1 MSNNSDR
8 INPASRA
15 LIAGALVGATAS
27 GVEQWRQ
34 YQRGEKTLEQA
45 TSKVL
50 IDATKAGLVSGAAM
64 TVANATAGRPVLT
77 LLTLLSAGAAGLY
90 LLDSINKRG
99 TDETAE

>member
-8 INPASRA
+8 LNPASRA

-27 GVEQWRQ
+27 GVEQWRR
-34 YQRGEKTLEQA
+34 YQSGEQSLNQA

-50 IDATKAGLVSGAAM
+50 IDATKAGLISGAAM

-77 LLTLLSAGAAGLY
+77 LLTVLSAGAAGLY
-90 LLDSINKRG
+90 LLDAMKKGQS
-99 TDETAE
+99 DESAE